1 MGKSKHEKE
10 SYLGYWVRAFL
21 CTYLTNIRN
30 LSGNTM
36 RAYRDAIKQ
45 LVSFVCKDRHIRAE
59 EILVTDITSK
69 VATSFL
75 NDIEISRKCSI
86 KTRNLRLSAI
96 IALAKYIASN
106 SPEHIEW
113 CREIRNIPVKKAPR
127 TQITYLEKS
136 EMDALLNTP
145 AKNTE

>member
-45 LVSFVCKDRHIRAE
+45 LISFVFYITCITLALQRAC
-59 EILVTDITSK
+59 D
-69 VATSFL
+69 
-75 NDIEISRKCSI
+75 
-86 KTRNLRLSAI
+86 
-96 IALAKYIASN
+96 
-106 SPEHIEW
+106 
-113 CREIRNIPVKKAPR
+113 
-127 TQITYLEKS
+127 
-136 EMDALLNTP
+136 
-145 AKNTE
+145 

>member
-45 LVSFVCKDRHIRAE
+45 LVSFVCKDRHIRAC
-59 EILVTDITSK
+59 LLYTS
-69 VATSFL
+69 
-75 NDIEISRKCSI
+75 
-86 KTRNLRLSAI
+86 
-96 IALAKYIASN
+96 
-106 SPEHIEW
+106 
-113 CREIRNIPVKKAPR
+113 
-127 TQITYLEKS
+127 
-136 EMDALLNTP
+136 DA
-145 AKNTE
+145 ADE

>member
-1 MGKSKHEKE
+1 MGKSKHEKK

-75 NDIEISRKCSI
+75 N
-86 KTRNLRLSAI
+86 T
-96 IALAKYIASN
+96 ALN
-106 SPEHIEW
+106 
-113 CREIRNIPVKKAPR
+113 
-127 TQITYLEKS
+127 
-136 EMDALLNTP
+136 
-145 AKNTE
+145 